1 MQKLW
6 GDNVNRDYFV
16 IMNESNELLHNTKI
30 GEADTLEIARELE
43 AKCKE
48 AYPNAKIIIYEIV
61 EW

>member
-1 MQKLW
+1 M
-6 GDNVNRDYFV
+6 NRDYFA
-16 IMNESNELLHNTKI
+16 IMNESDELLHNTKI

-61 EW
+61 E